1 MIRTVIVL
9 LLASFFASCAPANAA
24 PVTVVDDSGAR
35 VTIARPPHR
44 IVSVTPA
51 TTEMLFAVG
60 LEGRIAGGTTSDDY
74 PPAARKITRIGDWTP
89 NYEKI
94 VGVRPDLVVV
104 DDVAEHAAAIC
115 LRSLHMPVLIIR
127 PVTLSAVEADMRL
140 IGKATGNFAQAGA
153 AVRAMEVKLK
163 AAALI
168 AAADHTHP
176 RVLPLI
182 GMNPLYVAGGGTFI
196 DDAIARAGGV
206 NVTAALHGYAQY
218 SPEGVISGRPDA
230 ILASAGDCRAL
241 AQTPAFRAV
250 PAVRRKWFITIDS
263 NLLQRPGPRL
273 ADGVLALA
281 KALHGR

>member
-1 MIRTVIVL
+1 MNRT
-9 LLASFFASCAPANAA
+9 LLALLVASFLAFSAPSHAA
-24 PVTVVDDSGAR
+24 VTVVDDSGAR
-35 VTIARPPHR
+35 VTIARPPQR

-74 PPAARKITRIGDWTP
+74 PAAARKITRIGDWTP
-89 NYEKI
+89 SYEKI
-94 VGVRPDLVVV
+94 VAVRPDLVIV
-104 DDVAEHAAAIC
+104 DDVAEHAAAIR

-127 PVTLSAVEADMRL
+127 PLTLTAVEADMRL
-140 IGKATGNFAQAGA
+140 IGRATGNLSQANA
-153 AVRAMEVKLK
+153 AVRAVEAKLK
-163 AAALI
+163 QAAAI
-168 AAADHTHP
+168 AAADHKRP

-182 GMNPLYVAGGGTFI
+182 GRNPLYVAGGGTFI
-196 DDAIARAGGV
+196 DDAVVRAGGV
-206 NVTAALHGYAQY
+206 NVAAGLHGYAQY

-230 ILASAGDCRAL
+230 ILASADDCRAL

-250 PAVRRKWFITIDS
+250 PAVRLKRFITIDS

-281 KALHGR
+281 KALHRK

>member
-1 MIRTVIVL
+1 MNRTLLALLVASFLAFSTPSHAAVTVI
-9 LLASFFASCAPANAA
+9 
-24 PVTVVDDSGAR
+24 DDSGAR
-35 VTIARPPHR
+35 VTVARPPQR

-89 NYEKI
+89 SYEKI
-94 VGVRPDLVVV
+94 VAVRPDLVIV
-104 DDVAEHAAAIC
+104 DDVAEHAAAIR

-127 PVTLSAVEADMRL
+127 PLTLAAVEADMRL
-140 IGKATGNFAQAGA
+140 IGRATGNSAAA
-153 AVRAMEVKLK
+153 EHAVRAMEAKLK
-163 AAALI
+163 QAASI
-168 AAADHTHP
+168 AAADKARP

-182 GMNPLYVAGGGTFI
+182 GRNPLYVAGGGTFI
-196 DDAIARAGGV
+196 DDALVRAGGV
-206 NVTAALHGYAQY
+206 NVCAALHGYAQY

-230 ILASAGDCRAL
+230 ILASAHDCRAL

-250 PAVRRKWFITIDS
+250 PAIRRKRFITIDP
-263 NLLQRPGPRL
+263 NLLDRPGPRL